1 MKKNK
6 VYSLIIF
13 FVFMI
18 ASLSGNSIIQLVGTI
33 FFLIVIMCSDF
44 NTSFLTTVCLVPS
57 VAMLQV
63 PWVGVGLIGIGSCL
77 LAIRRR
83 YVQVVNKKIVI
94 LFSIVWIITFF
105 RIVEGNFY
113 DMILLFLVFGTY
125 CLCLGVINDE
135 SIDGKDAIY
144 SFRYGCLLMVCGML
158 IQFVVKGAADGRLR
172 ALSDD
177 SNYTATMLM
186 VLLLISLF
194 AYGYKIRLKNNFLY
208 MIISIVM
215 AMLTGSR
222 GFLLGLGIV
231 CVVLAIR
238 GLIKRE
244 ERKITFF
251 VLFGAVALIAMYFL
265 HINFAVSLYDKT
277 IGRTL
282 NLKSNYHSG
291 SFMDISSGR
300 FFLWDYYW
308 EHKIVNI
315 IDFLFGTGFHNYYT
329 IESGGYGLAAH
340 NMYISGIIGV
350 GFVGLLCI
358 IILYFLLWF
367 KREKKQNEKVFIL
380 IPISV
385 FIVYIF
391 LDGLFDV
398 RLIYYIF
405 FTVSLTKIY
414 SAQTSSKKAC
424 I

>member
-18 ASLSGNSIIQLVGTI
+18 ASLSGNSIIQLAGTI

-44 NTSFLTTVCLVPS
+44 NTSFLITVCLVPS

-265 HINFAVSLYDKT
+265 HIDFAVSLYDKT

-282 NLKSNYHSG
+282 DLKSNYHSG

-300 FFLWDYYW
+300 FFLWDYYL

-367 KREKKQNEKVFIL
+367 KREKNQNEKVFIL